1 MPLRPLLVSVVAAV
15 LVSSACAGPAV
26 SPPAAVPP
34 AQSAAPPPPASAPAA
49 TAPVAV
55 TRLPIVFSTSS
66 AANSPIQLGQD
77 QGIFQAN
84 GLEIELTHAPGNA
97 GPAALI
103 SGQAPIMVGGC
114 AETIAAVAG
123 GGDFVIWLQPTNRMQ
138 YMLAGG
144 PNVPDAA
151 SLRGKRT
158 AVSRLGSSSHL
169 STKFMLKH
177 LGLDPEQDV
186 TYVQVGNTPDRVAAL
201 LSGSVDATILS
212 MDEGSLIGS
221 QPGMRIIVDMTRE
234 PVPYCANAVVATRQ
248 YLRENPDVI
257 RRFTRAY
264 VEMTARY
271 KLNRAEGMAAVSRHL
286 DEYDPQKVASI
297 WESWV
302 SLFVDKPYPEPQGI
316 QFVLDEYAQSDPRA
330 RDFKVEDLIDRSW
343 VRALDEQGYIDQLY
357 RAGGR

>member
-1 MPLRPLLVSVVAAV
+1 MATRCLLAAMC
-15 LVSSACAGPAV
+15 LLLASACA
-26 SPPAAVPP
+26 PP
-34 AQSAAPPPPASAPAA
+34 AAPPPAPPAPAA
-49 TAPVAV
+49 VAPQAAAPAPSAAPIAV

-66 AANSPIQLGQD
+66 AANSPLQLGQD

-84 GLEIELTHAPGNA
+84 ALEVEMTHAPGNA

-103 SGQAPIMVGGC
+103 SGQAPMMVGGC
-114 AETIAAVAG
+114 AETVAATAG

-158 AVSRLGSSSHL
+158 AVSRFGSSSHL

-186 TYVQVGNTPDRVAAL
+186 TYVQVGNTPERLAAL
-201 LSGSVDATILS
+201 LSGGVDATILS
-212 MDEGSLIGS
+212 MDEGNLLSS

-234 PVPYCANAVVATRQ
+234 AVPYCANAVVTTRQ
-248 YLRENPDVI
+248 YMRDNPDVI

-286 DEYDPQKVASI
+286 DEQDPQKLASV

-302 SLFVDKPYPEPQGI
+302 SLFVDKPYPDPQAV

-343 VRALDEQGYIDQLY
+343 VRALDDQGYIDQLY
-357 RAGGR
+357 RGSR

>member
-1 MPLRPLLVSVVAAV
+1 MPLRSLLLRAAAG
-15 LVSSACAGPAV
+15 LIASTACAAPAASPAAAPPV
-26 SPPAAVPP
+26 PPAA
-34 AQSAAPPPPASAPAA
+34 SDAPVTAPTAPAA
-49 TAPVAV
+49 LTHLPV
-55 TRLPIVFSTSS
+55 VFSTSS
-66 AANSPIQLGQD
+66 AANSPMQLGQD
-77 QGIFQAN
+77 QGIFAAN

-103 SGQAPIMVGGC
+103 SGEAPVFVGGC

-123 GGDFVIWLQPTNRMQ
+123 GGDFVIWLQPTDRMQ

-151 SLRGKRT
+151 SLRGRRT

-177 LGLDPEQDV
+177 LGLDPEEDV

-201 LSGSVDATILS
+201 LSGSIDATILS
-212 MDEGSLIGS
+212 MDEGSLLGG
-221 QPGMRIIVDMTRE
+221 QPGMHIIVDMTRE
-234 PVPYCANAVVATRQ
+234 PVPYCAQGVVATRA
-248 YLRENPDVI
+248 YLRDHPDVV

-286 DEYDPQKVASI
+286 DEHDPQKVASI

-302 SLFVDKPYPEPQGI
+302 SLFVDKPYPDPQAI
-316 QFVLDEYAQSDPRA
+316 QFVLDEYAQSDERA

-357 RAGGR
+357 QGSGR

>member
-1 MPLRPLLVSVVAAV
+1 MTLRRLLHCAATCVSIAT
-15 LVSSACAGPAV
+15 ACAA
-26 SPPAAVPP
+26 PAAP
-34 AQSAAPPPPASAPAA
+34 ASSPPPPAASAPPAA
-49 TAPVAV
+49 AAPATTASVPV
-55 TRLPIVFSTSS
+55 TRLPIVYSTSS
-66 AANSPIQLGQD
+66 AANSPLQLGQD

-84 GLEIELTHAPGNA
+84 ALEVELTHAPGNA
-97 GPAALI
+97 GPAAMI
-103 SGQAPIMVGGC
+103 SGQAPMMVGGC
-114 AETIAAVAG
+114 AETVAAVAG

-212 MDEGSLIGS
+212 MDEGNLLSS

-234 PVPYCANAVVATRQ
+234 AVPYCANAVVTPRQ

-286 DEYDPQKVASI
+286 DEQDPQKLASI

-302 SLFVDKPYPEPQGI
+302 SLFVDKPYPDPQAV
-316 QFVLDEYAQSDPRA
+316 QFVLDEYAQTDPRA
-330 RDFKVEDLIDRSW
+330 RDLKVEDLIDRSW

-357 RAGGR
+357 RAGR

>member
-1 MPLRPLLVSVVAAV
+1 MAMRRLPQVAATC
-15 LVSSACAGPAV
+15 LLLATACAGPAAPAPAP
-26 SPPAAVPP
+26 SPAA
-34 AQSAAPPPPASAPAA
+34 AAAPQPAA
-49 TAPVAV
+49 PVATAAPVAV

-66 AANSPIQLGQD
+66 AANSPLQLGQD

-84 GLEIELTHAPGNA
+84 ALEVELTHAPGNA
-97 GPAALI
+97 GPAAMI
-103 SGQAPIMVGGC
+103 SGQAPMMVGGC
-114 AETIAAVAG
+114 AETVAAVAG
-123 GGDFVIWLQPTNRMQ
+123 GGDFVVFLQPTNRMQ

-169 STKFMLKH
+169 STKFMLKY

-186 TYVQVGNTPDRVAAL
+186 TYVQVGNTPERVAAL

-212 MDEGSLIGS
+212 MDEGNLLSS

-234 PVPYCANAVVATRQ
+234 AVPYCANAVVAPRQ

-271 KLNRAEGMAAVSRHL
+271 KLNRAEGIAAVSRHL
-286 DEYDPQKVASI
+286 DEHDPQKLASI

-302 SLFVDKPYPEPQGI
+302 SLFVDKPYPEPQAI

-357 RAGGR
+357 RGR